1 MDYKVRDGELEYEE
15 ESHLSYLYLHA
26 AFTKKRVSDI
36 IKNKCI
42 EDEYANRSQIFQ
54 EWSNATE
61 SLRKIEKE
69 DEGAADNCEISD
81 INSGLIEAIKLNPAI
96 KNNFSAHVHDFSMVE
111 IDNIIATQREVLL
124 DYVDQLSKKIPKNPS
139 EDDLLKFCLIPEK
152 QVHKPK
158 PTRKSSNSWYFS
170 SPSHDFR
177 FLGGY
182 LKKELTKEDIEST
195 NVGGFPTHA
204 ITLFVG
210 YGAGCMSATSV
221 SGRVILTNGFH
232 RAYALRKKG
241 IKKIPLLLKKIGNAD
256 LDFPADIHG
265 LKKDYLLKHPRP
277 IMIKDFFNDELVRVL
292 KRKQTTT
299 VLNVRWDSDKV
310 SIDL

>member
-1 MDYKVRDGELEYEE
+1 MDN
-15 ESHLSYLYLHA
+15 ESHLLYLYLHA
-26 AFTKKRVSDI
+26 AFTKKHVSDI

-54 EWSNATE
+54 EWNHATE

-69 DEGAADNCEISD
+69 EEGAADNCEISD
-81 INSGLIEAIKLNPAI
+81 INSGLIEAIKLNPTI
-96 KNNFSAHVHDFSMVE
+96 TNSFSGQVLDFSMVE
-111 IDNIIATQREVLL
+111 LDNIIATQREILL
-124 DYVDQLSKKIPKNPS
+124 DYVDQLTKKIPKNPS

-152 QVHKPK
+152 QVPKPK

-170 SPSHDFR
+170 TPSHDFR

-182 LKKELTKEDIEST
+182 LKNEFTKDDIEFT
-195 NVGGFPTHA
+195 KVGGVPTHA
-204 ITLFVG
+204 IMLFVG
-210 YGAGCMSATSV
+210 YGAGCMTATSV
-221 SGRVILTNGFH
+221 NGRVILTNGFH

-256 LDFPADIHG
+256 LDFPDEIHG
-265 LKKDYLLKHPRP
+265 LKKDYLLKYPRP
-277 IMIKDFFNDELVRVL
+277 IMIKDFFNDDLVRVF
-292 KRKQTTT
+292 KRKQMTT
-299 VLNVRWDSDKV
+299 VLNVKWSSDKV